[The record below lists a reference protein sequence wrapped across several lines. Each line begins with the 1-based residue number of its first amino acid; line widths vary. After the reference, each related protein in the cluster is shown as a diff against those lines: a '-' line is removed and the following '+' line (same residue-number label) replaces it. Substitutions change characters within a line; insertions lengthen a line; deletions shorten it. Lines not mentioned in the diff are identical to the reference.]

1 MHNTPLQLF
10 YQRCLLKTISGLK
23 DAAKIS
29 DVFSTGETL
38 VLILFAIFREQII
51 TSTGNP
57 ALSSIQ
63 LSSAVESTMPLTHEV
78 IDVCKLSRKGAK
90 TIKLADGMKVL
101 NVEGSPMNIYT
112 GPVGLFRL

>member
-10 YQRCLLKTISGLK
+10 YQRCLSITISGLK
-23 DAAKIS
+23 DEIS

-38 VLILFAIFREQII
+38 ALILFAIFREQII